1 MDVGKTITAFTTENP
16 EAYPGRLILL
26 VNEHTQSAS
35 EYITMLLQSIPGTIT
50 IGSQTAGA
58 DGDVVEIIMPLGLD
72 LNYSSIGIYYPDGT
86 NAQRAGVKIDRQV
99 YPTVEGIRTGRDEV
113 LEAALY
119 SINGQ

>member
-1 MDVGKTITAFTTENP
+1 MCIRD
-16 EAYPGRLILL
+16 R
-26 VNEHTQSAS
+26 
-35 EYITMLLQSIPGTIT
+35 LQSIPGTIT

>member
-1 MDVGKTITAFTTENP
+1 
-16 EAYPGRLILL
+16 
-26 VNEHTQSAS
+26 
-35 EYITMLLQSIPGTIT
+35 
-50 IGSQTAGA
+50 
-58 DGDVVEIIMPLGLD
+58 MPLGLD